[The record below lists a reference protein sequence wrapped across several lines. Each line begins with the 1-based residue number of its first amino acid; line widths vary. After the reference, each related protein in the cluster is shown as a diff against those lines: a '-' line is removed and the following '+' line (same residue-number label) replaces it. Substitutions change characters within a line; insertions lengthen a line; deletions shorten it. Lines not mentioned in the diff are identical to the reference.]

1 MDTKREKI
9 YPPITRMDAK
19 CLWSAAIPRLRDRFE
34 SADVSAHPKFSFVR
48 DNLRDSRATSSSIR
62 VHSWLE

>member
-19 CLWSAAIPRLRDRFE
+19 CLWSAATCRRFE
-34 SADVSAHPKFSFVR
+34 SADVSAHSKFSFIH
-48 DNLRDSRATSSSIR
+48 DNLRDSQVTCS
-62 VHSWLE
+62 